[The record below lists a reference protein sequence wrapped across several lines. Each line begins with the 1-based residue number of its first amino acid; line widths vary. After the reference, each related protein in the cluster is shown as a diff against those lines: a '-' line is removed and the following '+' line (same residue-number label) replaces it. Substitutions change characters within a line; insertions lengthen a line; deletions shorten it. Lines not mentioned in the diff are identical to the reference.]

1 MSGSD
6 TDRRSDGAHH
16 AAAEAPATGDPG
28 PRDAPGRAGTSSFVN
43 ARTLGVEEEFLLVDP
58 DTGRPRAVGQA
69 VLAAS
74 ADREL
79 AGELQQE
86 QVETATKPCHTLD
99 ELSAQI
105 RAARSAA
112 AAAAADAGAALVPL
126 GTSPL
131 AVEPTITP
139 SRRYA
144 EMARRFG
151 LTVAEGLTCGC
162 HVHVAVDSP
171 DEGVAVLDRI
181 RPWLALSV
189 NSPFWNGEDSGYR
202 SFRTQ
207 VWQRWPVAGPYA
219 RFGSAA
225 AYREFVD
232 TALATDTLLDEGM
245 VYLAARL
252 ARNLPTVEVRVADVC
267 LEPDDAVL
275 VAGLVRALV
284 QTAADAA
291 ARGTEPDPVRTE
303 VLQLAEWRAS
313 RWGTEA
319 ELLDPRTWRPAPAR
333 GVFDALVAH
342 VGPALEDAGDLHAVR
357 ELVDA
362 VLRRGTGA
370 RRQRHA
376 LARTGDLGAVA
387 LDAVHRAR

>member
-1 MSGSD
+1 AQPRAEPVEQQRAEHRPGRGRGPDGDDVERAGAGPEARQRQDHLGRDRRNDVLEQDEQPHTRCSEPVDDREHPLRHASRVPEVSGSD
-6 TDRRSDGAHH
+6 TDRRGDGAHH
-16 AAAEAPATGDPG
+16 AAAEAPATGAPG

-162 HVHVAVDSP
+162 HVRVAGDSP

-181 RPWLALSV
+181 RPWLAPLLALSV

-232 TALATDTLLDEGM
+232 TALATDT
-245 VYLAARL
+245 
-252 ARNLPTVEVRVADVC
+252 
-267 LEPDDAVL
+267 
-275 VAGLVRALV
+275 
-284 QTAADAA
+284 
-291 ARGTEPDPVRTE
+291 
-303 VLQLAEWRAS
+303 
-313 RWGTEA
+313 
-319 ELLDPRTWRPAPAR
+319 
-333 GVFDALVAH
+333 
-342 VGPALEDAGDLHAVR
+342 
-357 ELVDA
+357 
-362 VLRRGTGA
+362 
-370 RRQRHA
+370 
-376 LARTGDLGAVA
+376 
-387 LDAVHRAR
+387 

>member
-1 MSGSD
+1 
-6 TDRRSDGAHH
+6 
-16 AAAEAPATGDPG
+16 
-28 PRDAPGRAGTSSFVN
+28 
-43 ARTLGVEEEFLLVDP
+43 
-58 DTGRPRAVGQA
+58 
-69 VLAAS
+69 
-74 ADREL
+74 
-79 AGELQQE
+79 LQQE

-181 RPWLALSV
+181 RPWLAPLLALSV

-303 VLQLAEWRAS
+303 VLHLAES
-313 RWGTEA
+313 RPRRCGTEA
-319 ELLDPRTWRPAPAR
+319 APLPPRPSRPAPPPGLIDPRRAGCSTRWSRTSAPPSRTPATCTRCANSSTPCCAGAPAPAGSATPWPGRATSAPWPSTRCTGRGSHPGGSDERRAR
-333 GVFDALVAH
+333 
-342 VGPALEDAGDLHAVR
+342 R
-357 ELVDA
+357 S
-362 VLRRGTGA
+362 RRGYAAAAAARA
-370 RRQRHA
+370 RRLCGTSNRLPYLRA
-376 LARTGDLGAVA
+376 SSSARATKPATPPG
-387 LDAVHRAR
+387 